1 MALSIDSIKKGYPLP
16 NYNYKVVVG
25 AHTLPFTEVSG
36 LSIEYEKVTY
46 KHGFSYLMGANII
59 RGQRQ
64 AITITLKRGVV
75 SKRRDLYD
83 WLQNKTVKDIHIDLC
98 DESGLAL
105 IRWKV
110 SKALVL
116 KMEASELNAGGN
128 DVVVESVELAAQDL
142 NIEYL

>member
-1 MALSIDSIKKGYPLP
+1 MSLKKDSIASGYPLP
-16 NYNYKVVVG
+16 AYNYKVIVG
-25 AHTLPFTEVSG
+25 SETLPFSEVSG
-36 LSIEYEKVTY
+36 LTLEYEKVSY
-46 KHGFSYLMGANII
+46 KHGLSYLFGLNII

-75 SKRRDLYD
+75 SKRRDLYN

-98 DESGLAL
+98 DEKGHASV
-105 IRWKV
+105 RWKV

-116 KMEASELNAGGN
+116 KMETSGFNAGGN
-128 DVVVESVELAAQDL
+128 EVAIESVELAAQDL

>member
-1 MALSIDSIKKGYPLP
+1 MPLSKDSIKSAYPLP
-16 NYNYKVVVG
+16 VYNYKVMVG
-25 AHTLPFTEVSG
+25 SATLAFSEVSG
-36 LSIEYEKVTY
+36 LTLEYEKVTY
-46 KHGFSYLMGANII
+46 KHGFSYLFGANLI

-75 SKRRDLYD
+75 AKRRDLYD
-83 WLQNKTVKDIHIDLC
+83 WLQNKTVKDIAIDLC
-98 DESGLAL
+98 DEKGLAV

-116 KMEASELNAGGN
+116 KMETSGFNAGGN
-128 DVVVESVELAAQDL
+128 EVAIESVELAAQDL